1 MKASSPVKS
10 VFGIRWIVTF
20 AAVALI
26 TVVVLSLGAVHE
38 RNVRETLTSEIEN
51 RILLSARNLALI
63 SASAL
68 LGNYPELTLHPLL
81 KEMQASRPELAVT
94 TVVDVS
100 GVIQGDTD
108 VRKVGEKYVPPDG
121 LKPLP
126 RVPGQ
131 GTDELLVEND
141 ELLVARVTVRSSA
154 GQRLGTTSVG
164 IRREYIT
171 RTIGRVRFQQIP
183 ILISLLAAG
192 IGCAF
197 FLMSFLLRPVAALRS
212 GIERIG
218 NGDFD
223 TPIRLG
229 DRTELGLLAETV
241 NAMASQLKIGQTE
254 ARERDR
260 LAHEIELA
268 RRIQHSLLPTGRRT
282 FGELVIEGAHQA
294 ATEVGGDYYD
304 VIELPGGRVGIAIAD
319 VAGKGLAGC
328 MVTSMLHAL
337 LHTLSEMYDSP
348 TELLSALD
356 ARLGSMLERGR
367 FVSMFY
373 GVLVPETGRIVYA
386 SAGHC
391 PLLIYR
397 GATKTVEWQYTE
409 GIPLCAIRGGVVRKT
424 LRDVTV
430 EVGPGDVLVQY
441 TDGINEATDASGS
454 EQFGFEQIERVV
466 QAAGSG
472 GPAAVL
478 DALQQAVE
486 SWRGGSSPEDDE
498 TLLVIARSEAQVR
511 DRSSEPAGARTAGAQ
526 YAEAQNAA
534 AEAARRGLE
543 RLVEARQQGRRL
555 VLPATID
562 SLGLIRGW
570 IGSCPLLEDLPA
582 DQLEILHLALYE
594 ACANVAEHAY
604 HENPRR
610 EYELWWVPPNGPPP
624 ASGKPGGEDRGAPHH
639 TVVGEGFFLLRDDGA
654 AYRADNWHES
664 DFSDRAVWRRG
675 RGFGRDIIQRVM
687 DEVAYYPATRE
698 GNIVV
703 MTFDPS
709 ESLGELRDSETRNS
723 DHERVL

>member
-1 MKASSPVKS
+1 MKTPSPVKPA
-10 VFGIRWIVTF
+10 FGIRWIVTF

-26 TVVVLSLGAVHE
+26 TVVVLSMGAVHE

-108 VRKVGEKYVPPDG
+108 VRKVGEKYLPPDG

-141 ELLVARVTVRSSA
+141 ELLVARVNVRSSA
-154 GQRLGTTSVG
+154 GQRLGTASVG

-183 ILISLLAAG
+183 IMISLLAAG

-197 FLMSFLLRPVAALRS
+197 FLMSFLLRPIAALRS

-218 NGDFD
+218 SGDFD

-268 RRIQHSLLPTGRRT
+268 RRIQHSLLPSGRRT
-282 FGELVIEGAHQA
+282 FGELAIEGAHRA

-304 VIELPGGRVGIAIAD
+304 VLDLPGGRVGIAIAD

-337 LHTLSEMYDSP
+337 LHALSEMYDSP

-356 ARLGSMLERGR
+356 ARLCSMLERGR

-409 GIPLCAIRGGVVRKT
+409 GIPLCAIRGGAVRKT
-424 LRDVTV
+424 LRDLTV

-441 TDGINEATDASGS
+441 TDGFNEATDASGC
-454 EQFGFEQIERVV
+454 EQFGFEQIERAV
-466 QAAGSG
+466 QGAGSRG
-472 GPAAVL
+472 SAAVV

-486 SWRGGSSPEDDE
+486 SWRGGRSPEDDE
-498 TLLVIARSEAQVR
+498 TLLVIARS
-511 DRSSEPAGARTAGAQ
+511 GAQ
-526 YAEAQNAA
+526 G
-534 AEAARRGLE
+534 GLD
-543 RLVEARQQGRRL
+543 RLAEARQQGRRL
-555 VLPATID
+555 VLPATLD

-604 HENPRR
+604 HENPGR
-610 EYELWWVPPNGPPP
+610 EYEVWWVPPNVPPS
-624 ASGKPGGEDRGAPHH
+624 ASGKPDGENRGARQQHAAA
-639 TVVGEGFFLLRDDGA
+639 GEGFFLLRDDGA

-687 DEVAYYPATRE
+687 DDVAYYPATGE

-703 MTFDPS
+703 MKFDPS
-709 ESLGELRDSETRNS
+709 ESLRELRSSETRC